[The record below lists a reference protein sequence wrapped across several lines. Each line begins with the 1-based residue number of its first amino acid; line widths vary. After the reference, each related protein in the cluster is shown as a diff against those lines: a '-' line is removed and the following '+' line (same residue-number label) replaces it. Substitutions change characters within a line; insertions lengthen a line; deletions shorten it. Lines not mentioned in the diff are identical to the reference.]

1 MGPEGEPF
9 YRPGVWM
16 SRDGLVM
23 FVREGQGMWVIEGI
37 WLPAERALQKSGV
50 DQQQFS
56 TLREALE
63 VWEALAEDVVG

>member
-1 MGPEGEPF
+1 MGPEGEPL

-16 SRDGLVM
+16 SADGLVM
-23 FVREGQGMWVIEGI
+23 FVKEDGGPWLIEGI
-37 WLPAERALQKSGV
+37 WMPAEKALQSSGV
-50 DQQQFS
+50 DKQQFP